1 MFAFM
6 SPFLWKLAG
15 VAAVVVAI
23 GIAISYWSIHEY
35 NQGYAAA
42 IAHIAAQDKEAVD
55 AVNKAVSNI
64 ADCTASGGLWRAA
77 SGKCERR

>member
-6 SPFLWKLAG
+6 SPLLWKLAG

-23 GIAISYWSIHEY
+23 GIGISYWSIHEF
-35 NQGYAAA
+35 NAGKAACYAAV
-42 IAHIAAQDKEAVD
+42 AAKDQEAVD

-64 ADCTASGGLWRAA
+64 ADCTASGGLWRSS